1 MGTRLMKRR
10 ISLPAV
16 LVLLMAMLSS
26 CLSAP
31 KMAEQEGEYVMPL
44 NTGVKGG
51 VALTGMERE
60 VVKQLNGV
68 RTNPRMWAGHLRGIS
83 TGLLS
88 RLYGGQN
95 LEGLD
100 EAINFLENKTPLP
113 PLKVSTGLCLAA
125 TDLRLD
131 HGPKGL
137 TGHRGS
143 DGSRVL
149 ERMSRHGQV
158 EGKFA
163 ENLSYGYS
171 DADRLAVALLTEG
184 GSQGWDQRN
193 NLFNKDFTVI
203 GVSCGSHNV
212 YGAMCVM
219 DLAEGY
225 TEMP

>member
-1 MGTRLMKRR
+1 MAGRRIKRR
-10 ISLPAV
+10 IALQAV
-16 LVLLMAMLSS
+16 LMLVAVMLSS
-26 CLSAP
+26 CLSVP
-31 KMAEQEGEYVMPL
+31 KMAEQGGEYAVPL
-44 NTGVKGG
+44 NAGVRA
-51 VALTGMERE
+51 VPLTGMEQE

-68 RTNPRMWAGHLRGIS
+68 RSNPKGWAGHLRGIN
-83 TGLLS
+83 TGFLS
-88 RLYGGQN
+88 QLYKGPTP
-95 LEGLD
+95 EGLD
-100 EAINFLENKTPLP
+100 EAVNFLENKTPLP

-125 TDLRLD
+125 ADLRLD

-149 ERMSRHGQV
+149 DRMSRHGQV

-163 ENLSYGYS
+163 ENLSYGYG

-212 YGAMCVM
+212 YGTMCVV